1 MSRPRTSVAIFVAVL
16 GLCAAIQA
24 PVATAGW
31 MVNGTE
37 FTGTKA
43 LARTAK
49 VVESFRFEAAGTAV
63 VCSGSTFDTVQAE
76 IIAPNKGAAASIEL
90 HECKPEGKECT
101 ISNSTI
107 ASVPVVAE
115 ATLEGTKGSVTVI
128 TPKTKATF
136 ATVFFEGTMCALNGT
151 VGVTGKAT
159 VKFAN
164 GQIESTQQL
173 GVLATT
179 KGEMK
184 VGSSEV
190 VGTGEFTRRL
200 AGGERW
206 SFL

>member
-1 MSRPRTSVAIFVAVL
+1 MSRPRTSAAIFVAVVA
-16 GLCAAIQA
+16 LCAAMQA
-24 PVATAGW
+24 PAATAGW

-49 VVESFRFEAAGTAV
+49 VVEAFKFEVVGATV
-63 VCSGSTFDTVQAE
+63 VCASSTFDTAQAE
-76 IIAPNKGAAASIEL
+76 IIAPNHGAAASIEL
-90 HECKPEGKECT
+90 HECKPEGKECAIT
-101 ISNSTI
+101 NSTI

-136 ATVFFEGTMCALNGT
+136 ATAFFEGETCALHGT